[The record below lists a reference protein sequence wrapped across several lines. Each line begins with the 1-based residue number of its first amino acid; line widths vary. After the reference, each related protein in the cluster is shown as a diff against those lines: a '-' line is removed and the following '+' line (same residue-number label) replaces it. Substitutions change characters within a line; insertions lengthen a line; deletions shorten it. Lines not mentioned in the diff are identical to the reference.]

1 MRTTR
6 AVFLALILIVLVIS
20 CTKAEFSAT
29 NLQAQPYVRTDGT
42 MGLSLY
48 VIPASSVKKKGDLSI
63 QMVVTSPDGN
73 LSWSFDASKV
83 EYDKLS
89 YYGSSDISMP
99 DNKPLPK
106 GKWTVDVINSD
117 GRTVTLTFDI
127 SYTDAAM
134 ALEDYQILGSEGPWF
149 DEKSN
154 LTVLP

>member
-6 AVFLALILIVLVIS
+6 AIFLALILIILAIS
-20 CTKAEFSAT
+20 CTKAEFSAS

-48 VIPASSVKKKGDLSI
+48 VIPSSSVKKKGDLSI

-73 LSWSFDASKV
+73 LSWSFDAAKV

-99 DNKPLPK
+99 DSKPLPK
-106 GKWTVDVINSD
+106 GKWSVDVINSD
-117 GRTVTLTFDI
+117 GSTVTLTFDI
-127 SYTDAAM
+127 LYTDAAM

-154 LTVLP
+154 LTVIP

>member
-6 AVFLALILIVLVIS
+6 AIFLALILIILAIS
-20 CTKAEFSAT
+20 CTKAEFSAS

-48 VIPASSVKKKGDLSI
+48 VIPSSSVKKKGDLSI

-73 LSWSFDASKV
+73 LSWSFDAAKV
-83 EYDKLS
+83 EYDKLL

-99 DNKPLPK
+99 DSKPLPK
-106 GKWTVDVINSD
+106 GKWSVDVINSD
-117 GRTVTLTFDI
+117 GSTVTLTFDI

-134 ALEDYQILGSEGPWF
+134 ALEDYQIFGSEGPWF

-154 LTVLP
+154 LTVIP